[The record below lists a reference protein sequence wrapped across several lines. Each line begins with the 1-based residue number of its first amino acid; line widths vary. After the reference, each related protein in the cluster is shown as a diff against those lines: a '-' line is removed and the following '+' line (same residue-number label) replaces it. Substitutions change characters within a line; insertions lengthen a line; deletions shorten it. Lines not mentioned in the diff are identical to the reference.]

1 MKKRSLIVL
10 LFLFTFGLMAQQ
22 KPIVK
27 TQQGKPVEQSQPA
40 SQGKFTG
47 TIFNDFYYVVMEPQP
62 GNVTND
68 ISGRNGSIMR
78 RAMIGY
84 DYSFNKDVSA
94 SVVYDASAN
103 ILTEGYAEI
112 KNLAPMMDMKAGL
125 SQTLSSEVVEKIWDY
140 RSLEATVL
148 DKKGMTNEFDMGLTL
163 TGRTNAQGTT
173 YARLAVYN
181 GTGVTAEND
190 KVKKFAMAVG
200 NWFDKSS
207 VLELYVDYE
216 NVGGGRSTITGKL
229 FYGMSALKYTLGGEA
244 FYRMNRKFSGTAD
257 VTPVGGSI
265 FGWYEMMKSLRA
277 VVRVDASDDDLSVT
291 TTGYRDVYANVG
303 MDYAPVPEVH
313 VIPNL
318 AYVKNLK
325 KGGAVPVIADY
336 IMVRLTTSVYFK

>member
-1 MKKRSLIVL
+1 MKKRSLIIL

-27 TQQGKPVEQSQPA
+27 TQQGKSVEQAQPA
-40 SQGKFTG
+40 LQGKFTG

-148 DKKGMTNEFDMGLTL
+148 DKK
-163 TGRTNAQGTT
+163 R
-173 YARLAVYN
+173 
-181 GTGVTAEND
+181 
-190 KVKKFAMAVG
+190 
-200 NWFDKSS
+200 
-207 VLELYVDYE
+207 
-216 NVGGGRSTITGKL
+216 
-229 FYGMSALKYTLGGEA
+229 
-244 FYRMNRKFSGTAD
+244 
-257 VTPVGGSI
+257 
-265 FGWYEMMKSLRA
+265 
-277 VVRVDASDDDLSVT
+277 DD
-291 TTGYRDVYANVG
+291 
-303 MDYAPVPEVH
+303 E
-313 VIPNL
+313 
-318 AYVKNLK
+318 
-325 KGGAVPVIADY
+325 
-336 IMVRLTTSVYFK
+336 